1 MYGFILQILMM
12 SSLALMIY
20 LVARAVPRVGDDIA
34 GSPANRFD
42 KLIAVIPLEKIDAAF
57 GIFLEK
63 FLRRTRLFLL
73 KVDNII
79 GGYLNNL
86 KRMSGNGHKNIESKP
101 SIFTSGSEEKKENSA
116 GE

>member
-34 GSPANRFD
+34 GSSANRFD
-42 KLIAVIPLEKIDAAF
+42 KLIAVIPLEKIDAAC

-63 FLRRTRLFLL
+63 LLRKIRLFLL
-73 KVDNII
+73 KVDNVLN
-79 GGYLNNL
+79 GYLNKL
-86 KRMSGNGHKNIESKP
+86 RKISGNGHKNGESKP
-101 SIFTSGSEEKKENSA
+101 SLFTSSNEEKKENES
-116 GE
+116 